1 MTPLPSFKLP
11 FQTALA
17 VRSMTAP
24 FDEEISAQISALI
37 SSMRLEHINAAGSA
51 SNVHLVRFY
60 VQHIV
65 SRYDGSLHFR

>member
-1 MTPLPSFKLP
+1 
-11 FQTALA
+11 
-17 VRSMTAP
+17 MTAP